1 MREENIKVL
10 SNIIAAVES
19 GGQVYSETNK
29 NWQAYAGK
37 YANTINEV
45 TCTLGPYQAYGDEAQ
60 ELIQYIHDK
69 YPDVFKQ
76 CDTRGLIEAKL
87 SVSWVGTKWGP
98 SDDQKAVLIRL
109 LGTDAGHEASEHVF
123 RDRLDKY
130 LKCAEAFGVAA
141 VDAQMMWCE
150 VQHLG
155 GLGAAQRVFT
165 RTDGDFTVDNILES
179 LRPKYADLVRYK
191 EPVEHSKFWSRHV
204 KCVEFIKKYAVPE
217 DAPGESEDASGA
229 DPEEEEK
236 KTMGVTAEQI
246 LDRARHYIGYREKN
260 HKTADLESFKADA
273 GDGNY
278 TKFSGLCGYGIQPW
292 QWCQLFVC
300 GVAVEVCGSIEG
312 AEHLLCDQDLN
323 DGVLTSYT
331 PTGSSYFKQAGR
343 WFTEPEPGDVVY
355 FYSSSMGRICHTG
368 YVEDVDKVKMDF
380 GTIEGNTNSDGFTTN
395 GGCVARHRYS
405 YKHVGGT
412 NRVAG
417 FGRPRYGEIKE
428 LTERQKLVATGQR
441 YINEFTDTPITIDGV
456 RGSETT
462 RGMVRCIQRAC
473 NLDYD
478 AGLKED
484 GWPGPITSAA
494 LSGHYIE
501 EGEIQWLVTAV
512 EIIMYCL
519 GRDPG
524 GVEFPGHFGEG
535 LAKAANAKHLTD
547 KDILALIS

>member
-1 MREENIKVL
+1 MTEKNIKVL

-19 GGQVYSETNK
+19 GGQVYSEKNK

-37 YANTINEV
+37 YANTVNEV

-69 YPDVFKQ
+69 YPDVFKE
-76 CDTRGLIEAKL
+76 CDKRGLIEAKL
-87 SVSWVGTKWGP
+87 SVSWLGTQWGP
-98 SDDQKAVLIRL
+98 SDDQKAVLIKL
-109 LGTDAGHEASEHVF
+109 LGTDAGHEASEKIF

-130 LKCAEAFGVAA
+130 LARATAFGVTA
-141 VDAQMMWCE
+141 VDAQMMWAE
-150 VQHLG
+150 IQHLG

-165 RTDGDFTVDNILES
+165 RAGGDYAADHILS
-179 LRPKYADLVRYK
+179 CLLPKYADLVRYK

-204 KCVEFIKKYAVPE
+204 KCVEFIKRYAVQE
-217 DAPGESEDASGA
+217 GMEEVQE
-229 DPEEEEK
+229 EEEEK
-236 KTMGVTAEQI
+236 TVGVTAEQI
-246 LDRARHYIGYREKN
+246 LEKARHYIGYREKN

-278 TKFSGLCGYGIQPW
+278 TKFSEICGYGIKPW

-300 GVAVEVCGSIEG
+300 GVAVEVCGSIG
-312 AEHLLCDQDLN
+312 AAEHLLCDQDLN

-331 PTGSSYFKQAGR
+331 PIGSDYFKKAGR
-343 WFTEPEPGDVVY
+343 WHTVPEPGDVVY
-355 FYSSSMGRICHTG
+355 FYSKDMGRICHTG

-405 YKHVGGT
+405 YKSVGGT

-417 FGRPRYGEIKE
+417 FGRPRYGEDEKK
-428 LTERQKLVATGQR
+428 LTERQKLVAKGQE
-441 YINEFTDTPITIDGV
+441 YINAFTSVKVEVDGV

-462 RGMVRCIQRAC
+462 KGMVRCLQRAC
-473 NLDYD
+473 NLDYN
-478 AGLKED
+478 AGLEED
-484 GWPGPITSAA
+484 GKPGPLTKAA
-494 LSGHYIE
+494 LSGHYIKK
-501 EGEIQWLVTAV
+501 GEIQYLVTAV

-519 GRDPG
+519 GKDPD
-524 GVEFPGHFGEG
+524 GVEFPGHFGDG
-535 LAKAANAKHLTD
+535 LQKAAGAGYLTD
-547 KDILALIS
+547 KDILAIIA